1 MDLSMPGVDGIEAT
15 RRILSV
21 RPEIRIV
28 MLTFHSSPDPILDA
42 IDAGA
47 VGYLLKDAEPDEILR
62 GVRAA
67 ARGES
72 PLDPKA
78 ARALLTARTE
88 GSRAAELSSR
98 EREVLVL
105 LGAGMANKQ
114 IARRLGISEK
124 TVKSHLTNV
133 YRHIGVSDR
142 TQAAMWA
149 QSHGLAEEPRES

>member
-1 MDLSMPGVDGIEAT
+1 M
-15 RRILSV
+15 
-21 RPEIRIV
+21 
-28 MLTFHSSPDPILDA
+28 
-42 IDAGA
+42 
-47 VGYLLKDAEPDEILR
+47 
-62 GVRAA
+62 RAA

-78 ARALLTARTE
+78 ARALLTARSE
-88 GSRAAELSSR
+88 RARAAELSSR
-98 EREVLVL
+98 EREVLFLV
-105 LGAGMANKQ
+105 GAGMANKQ

-149 QSHGLAEEPRES
+149 RSHGLVETPRDP